1 MPGRND
7 IRNFRLLK
15 GKIVETIKKAYPGI
29 PDRIENW
36 KGQEIINFQEE
47 LRLHVNEH
55 ISEKWFYLHMK
66 SDGSKLPRIDILN
79 FLSRYVGYS
88 DWNDFRYQHAGKGR
102 EGNGRRG
109 TPGRDSNSFF
119 YLVPVLTL
127 VVFGAV
133 FAIIKLGTS
142 REYQFC
148 FNNQLTKKPVND
160 GSIEIVLLKKNESPE
175 YFNCDPEGCFSIRT
189 SKTEIRFVLK
199 APYYRVDTIRR
210 VLSRGRRSEVI
221 SLRTNDYALM
231 IHYMS
236 NAQVVDWEA
245 RRVQLDKMIS
255 DNAMIYQLFMD
266 ETLGMEVYNKWEFI
280 NKITM
285 PSRGLKNLEIIE
297 TKFSGEQI
305 SALWFRRIKML
316 NE

>member
-1 MPGRND
+1 M
-7 IRNFRLLK
+7 
-15 GKIVETIKKAYPGI
+15 KKAYPGI
-29 PDRIENW
+29 PDRIEDW
-36 KGQEIINFQEE
+36 KGQEIIDFQEE
-47 LRLHVNEH
+47 LRTHVKEQ

-66 SDGSKLPRIDILN
+66 SDEGKLPRIDILN
-79 FLSRYVGYS
+79 FLSRYAGYS
-88 DWNDFRYQHAGKGR
+88 DWNDFRYQQEGGVAARNGQRGRGLRAKPAGKSDR
-102 EGNGRRG
+102 
-109 TPGRDSNSFF
+109 FF
-119 YLVPVLTL
+119 YFIPVMMLL
-127 VVFGAV
+127 AVAVVFL
-133 FAIIKLGTS
+133 IIRLGTS

-148 FNNQLTKKPVND
+148 FNNQLTKKPVKD

-175 YFNCDPEGCFSIRT
+175 YFTCDTGGCFSIRT
-189 SKTEIRFVLK
+189 SKPEIRFVVK
-199 APYYRVDTIRR
+199 APYYRVDTIKRL
-210 VLSRGRRSEVI
+210 LSRDRQSEVI

-245 RRVQLDKMIS
+245 RRAQLDKMIS

-297 TKFSGEQI
+297 TTFMEEQI
-305 SALWFRRIKML
+305 SSLWFRQIKPL